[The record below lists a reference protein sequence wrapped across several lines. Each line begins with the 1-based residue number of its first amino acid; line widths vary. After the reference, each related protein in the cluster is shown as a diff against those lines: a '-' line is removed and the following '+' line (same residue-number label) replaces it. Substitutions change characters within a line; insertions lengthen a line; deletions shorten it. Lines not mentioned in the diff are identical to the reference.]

1 MLFSV
6 NFARPLAP
14 RIIKVCSS
22 VNYGKYLALIFF
34 PYRRN
39 QLEVEAFLTQQT
51 LLAEFLTHLKRL
63 KDDQL
68 MQLRRE
74 TSVIQADLDKVNK
87 VIQVNIANNIRK
99 ER

>member
-1 MLFSV
+1 LSF
-6 NFARPLAP
+6 FA
-14 RIIKVCSS
+14 S
-22 VNYGKYLALIFF
+22 F
-34 PYRRN
+34 RRN

-87 VIQVNIANNIRK
+87 VIQVGIWIIAAQFQNQILLK
-99 ER
+99 PV

>member
-1 MLFSV
+1 MVSWGKFRWIYV
-6 NFARPLAP
+6 RP
-14 RIIKVCSS
+14 KTSFC
-22 VNYGKYLALIFF
+22 FCF
-34 PYRRN
+34 RRN

-87 VIQVNIANNIRK
+87 VIQVRILIIADNIHK
-99 ER
+99 F

>member
-1 MLFSV
+1 MCF
-6 NFARPLAP
+6 
-14 RIIKVCSS
+14 
-22 VNYGKYLALIFF
+22 
-34 PYRRN
+34 RRN

-87 VIQVNIANNIRK
+87 VIQVRILIIADNIYNTRIIHQKPTSLLVSINMNK
-99 ER
+99 N